1 MSTSSHPNADWEN
14 QQFYNNKLFSVT
26 SNSVFVEVNRII
38 LKVSSKETI
47 SGFLKTFAANILWKW
62 WTDVLTV
69 FDDFSGPQRVELQC
83 GSPGL
88 VVMGDDSCSKGCGF
102 KSWRRILDGHD
113 FFSHWFFCKNC
124 IICLKRTKLNKK
136 RPGLAFLKK
145 TLALHSRQWF

>member
-88 VVMGDDSCSKGCGF
+88 VAMGDDSCSKGCGF
-102 KSWRRILDGHD
+102 KSWRRILDGH
-113 FFSHWFFCKNC
+113 FFILISCKKC
-124 IICLKRTKLNKK
+124 IVFLKIPKINKK
-136 RPGLAFLKK
+136 RSWLAHFFKK
-145 TLALHSRQWF
+145 RVE